1 MRRSTQATCQGIS
14 APSPGG
20 GTSPSPGTL
29 TAPALGAVT
38 PQSVDPHTQVL
49 GAMKQGKKIKQ

>member
-1 MRRSTQATCQGIS
+1 MRRSTQATCLGSS

-20 GTSPSPGTL
+20 GTSPSPGIL

-49 GAMKQGKKIKQ
+49 GAIKKGWTIK